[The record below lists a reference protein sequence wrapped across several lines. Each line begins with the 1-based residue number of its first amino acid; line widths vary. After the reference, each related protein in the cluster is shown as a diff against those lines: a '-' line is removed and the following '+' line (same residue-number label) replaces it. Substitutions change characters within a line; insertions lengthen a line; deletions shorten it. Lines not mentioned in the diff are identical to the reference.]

1 MQGEP
6 AGAVASLSQHPSTDT
21 LSFSVS
27 AHVTAHSH
35 VAAPQPSSSSLTTA
49 LRSSHQPPYWAEK
62 DGTSSQQSLQAKSVA
77 VAAMTLR
84 QPLGDS
90 VRDIN
95 GVGRQWHATMAYLV
109 IGGEWHNSRR
119 HCADLTGF

>member
-1 MQGEP
+1 MSQGQP
-6 AGAVASLSQHPSTDT
+6 AGAAAAPSRNPSTDT

-35 VAAPQPSSSSLTTA
+35 VAATQPSSSSLTTA

-77 VAAMTLR
+77 CAAVAAMALR

-90 VRDIN
+90 VGDRND
-95 GVGRQWHATMAYLV
+95 
-109 IGGEWHNSRR
+109 
-119 HCADLTGF
+119 